1 MLDRTIELN
10 DKLIDSESSP
20 FIIAEVGSNFN
31 QNLDTAKKL
40 IKIASES
47 KADAVKF
54 QLFNSDV
61 LYPKKAGLY
70 NIFKSNTS
78 ITSHSSV
85 LIYGSPESQ
94 LS

>member
-1 MLDRTIELN
+1 MLDRTIEVDDN
-10 DKLIDSESSP
+10 LIDSKSSP

-54 QLFNSDV
+54 QLFNS
-61 LYPKKAGLY
+61 
-70 NIFKSNTS
+70 
-78 ITSHSSV
+78 
-85 LIYGSPESQ
+85 
-94 LS
+94 